1 MIVRGV
7 LGLPAV
13 LLAAIAGCADR
24 ASGGGPGA
32 ANAPDASAEAPAG
45 GGGGPAGRGPAA
57 APIPL
62 ALGILDPSEG
72 AVVGGP
78 VLVVQGA
85 VSDPAAAVTV
95 NGVTAS
101 KTGTQFTARL
111 TQASEGAVE
120 IVAVATLGDAKATA
134 KRTVRVDRTPPRI
147 RLASPPPDLET
158 RETSVAFSGEVE
170 EDGPVTL
177 VVNDAPV
184 ALQGRAFSSTVTLAK
199 DAATTVTV
207 TARDAAGNLDRVVR
221 SVRSDAT
228 APKVAI
234 MQPEE
239 GALANV
245 AVLDVRLE
253 CDDPAARI
261 TVNGTSKAAPLD
273 QRGRFRARVPVPE
286 GEVTLAVEARDG
298 AGNAGSASRKV
309 RVDRT
314 PPRVALTEP
323 REGFVTRATEITV
336 RGTVDDPSVKEVRIG
351 ARKVP
356 VVEGAFDGTTAL
368 EEGAQ
373 EIRIEARDP
382 ANNVASLRVNVT
394 RDSRE
399 PRILVERPLDGTL
412 VLQRT
417 AEVAGRV
424 SEPVTRLTVNGQPV
438 EVAPD
443 RSFRTVI
450 PLEEGRNAVE
460 IASEDSAGNP
470 AVVRLAVTRRRAD
483 ELAVEGMVLVRD
495 GPFVRGSFSG
505 TRDEQ
510 PEHEVFLAAYQLDE
524 REVSNGPYSRF
535 IAWVAAEQAEGRNP
549 HARCH
554 PDEPPEKV
562 HVPQYWEDPA
572 RNAPSFPVTGVDWF
586 DAYAYARWAGRR
598 LPTESEWERAAGWV
612 EDTHSRRPYP
622 WGEAFDLAKGSF
634 DGRAGP
640 RPCGTAE
647 SDKSPSGAL
656 DMAGNV
662 QEWCADWFRGSY
674 DREGATGNARG
685 SEPYRPRFRVVRG
698 ASFALGH
705 AHYARTTYRMP
716 EDPLARRPDL
726 GFRTCRTP

>member
-1 MIVRGV
+1 M
-7 LGLPAV
+7 
-13 LLAAIAGCADR
+13 
-24 ASGGGPGA
+24 
-32 ANAPDASAEAPAG
+32 
-45 GGGGPAGRGPAA
+45 
-57 APIPL
+57 PL
-62 ALGILDPSEG
+62 ALGILEPSEG
-72 AVVGGP
+72 AAVGGAL
-78 VLVVQGA
+78 LVVLGS
-85 VSDPAAAVTV
+85 VSDPTASVTV
-95 NGVTAS
+95 NGVAAS

-111 TQASEGAVE
+111 PQVPEGAAEV
-120 IVAVATLGDAKATA
+120 VAVATLGEAKVTA
-134 KRTVRVDRTPPRI
+134 KRSVRVDRSPPRI
-147 RLASPPPDLET
+147 RLASPAPDLET
-158 RETSVAFSGEVE
+158 RETTLAVSGEVE
-170 EDGPVTL
+170 EDGPFTL
-177 VVNDAPV
+177 VVNDALV
-184 ALQGRAFSSTVTLAK
+184 AAKGRAFSTEVNLGK
-199 DAATTVTV
+199 EAATTITV

-221 SVRSDAT
+221 SVRSDST

-239 GALANV
+239 GALTNL

-253 CDDPAARI
+253 CDDPSARI
-261 TVNGTSKAAPLD
+261 AVNGSKATALD

-298 AGNAGSASRKV
+298 AGNSGSASRKI
-309 RVDRT
+309 RADRT
-314 PPRVALTEP
+314 PPRLGLSEP
-323 REGFVTRATEITV
+323 REGLVTRSAEVPV
-336 RGTVDDPSVKEVRIG
+336 RGTVDDGSVKEVRVG

-356 VVEGAFDGTTAL
+356 VVEGAFDGAVAL

-373 EIRIEARDP
+373 ELRIEARDL

-399 PRILVERPLDGTL
+399 PRIQVQRPLDGTV
-412 VLQRT
+412 VLQLT

-424 SEPVTRLTVNGQPV
+424 SEPVTRLSVNGQPV

-443 RSFRTVI
+443 RTFRTVV
-450 PLEEGRNAVE
+450 PLEEGRNAIE
-460 IASEDSAGNP
+460 IASEDAAGNS
-470 AVVRLAVTRRRAD
+470 ARVKLVVVRRRAD
-483 ELAVEGMVLVRD
+483 ELRVEGMVLVRD
-495 GPFVRGSFSG
+495 GPFVRGNFSG

-524 REVSNGPYSRF
+524 REVSNAQYSRF
-535 IAWVAAEQAEGRNP
+535 IAWVHAEQAEGRNP

-554 PDEPPEKV
+554 PDEPPGKE
-562 HVPQYWEDPA
+562 HTPQYWEDPA
-572 RNAPSFPVTGVDWF
+572 RNAPNLPVTGVDWF

-612 EDTHSRRPYP
+612 EDTHSRRLYP
-622 WGEAFDLAKGSF
+622 WGEAFDLASGSF
-634 DGRAGP
+634 DLRSGA
-640 RPCGTAE
+640 RPCGTSE
-647 SDKSPSGAL
+647 SDKSPAGAL
-656 DMAGNV
+656 DMGGNV

-674 DREGATGNARG
+674 DREGATVSARG